1 MAGMNIRLRILSYVI
16 AAAAGAG
23 LTFALSQKQPETTDN
38 KAVAPEPARTA
49 PTIPIIPVPTPP
61 LDRAAL
67 LAASARAA
75 DAVASGSALPEANA
89 GLVGRSFVLKLPFG
103 CRGEMN
109 ETQDKEGNER
119 PAEESW
125 AGWTFNPTS
134 RALQLTARTTDF
146 AQEDWARALAG
157 DLKFDAAEG
166 FWIRHPWTA
175 ADHCLANETGA
186 SAESAKNMQTLAIA
200 QFFRPDG
207 PRTLRR
213 SGRPYRFTMKLD
225 EGMDPSAEGYQLRLE
240 GRVAAFA
247 DGQPIHCYQESVSAR
262 PRCLIAA
269 EFERVAFIAP
279 ANEKLLVEWH

>member
-1 MAGMNIRLRILSYVI
+1 MVGMNIRLRILSYVV

-23 LTFALSQKQPETTDN
+23 LTFALSEGQPETTDSN
-38 KAVAPEPARTA
+38 ISAPEPVQAT
-49 PTIPIIPVPTPP
+49 PTIPILPVPTPP

-67 LAASARAA
+67 LAATARAM
-75 DAVASGSALPEANA
+75 DAVAAGSGLPEVNA

-103 CRGEMN
+103 CRGEMQGPEAKDEN
-109 ETQDKEGNER
+109 GEPEDET
-119 PAEESW
+119 W
-125 AGWTFNPTS
+125 AGWTFNSTS

-146 AQEDWARALAG
+146 AQEEWVKDLAG

-175 ADHCLANETGA
+175 ADHCLTNEAGRGDA
-186 SAESAKNMQTLAIA
+186 AEDVQTLAIA

-213 SGRPYRFTMKLD
+213 SGRPYRFTMKLE
-225 EGMDPSAEGYQLRLE
+225 EGADPSAVGYQLRLE
-240 GRVAAFA
+240 GRIAAYA
-247 DGQPIHCYQESVSAR
+247 DGQPIHCHQESVSSR

-279 ANEKLLVEWH
+279 ASDKLLVEWH